1 MATVGENSYISVAD
15 FKAWADL
22 RGYDYTSYTDAN
34 IEAASVIT
42 AVDFIDPTYTF
53 KGTIVDEAQK
63 MQLPTDEV
71 SIDDIQNGAAQAVWQ
86 DLKGFLFV
94 AMESQ
99 DINGQIASEDKSLG
113 SLSKSVS
120 YVEGTAR
127 TTKYST
133 NIISNLLRP
142 YLSTASSGFNSLR
155 VL

>member
-22 RGYDYTSYTDAN
+22 FGYDISGYTDEK
-34 IEAASVIT
+34 IEASTART
-42 AVDFIDPTYTF
+42 AVIYIDPTYTF

-99 DINGQIASEDKSLG
+99 DAKGQIASEDKSLG

-127 TTKYST
+127 TSKYST
-133 NIISNLLRP
+133 DIISDLLRK